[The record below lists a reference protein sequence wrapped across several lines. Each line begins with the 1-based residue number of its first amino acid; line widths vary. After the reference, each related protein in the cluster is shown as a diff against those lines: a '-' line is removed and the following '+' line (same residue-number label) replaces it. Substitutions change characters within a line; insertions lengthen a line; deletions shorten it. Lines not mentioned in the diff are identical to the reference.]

1 MYGRRSEAP
10 FVEEVPILM
19 REKDVSLNQL
29 AAMVGVNYSHLWRV
43 IGRKDNKKVT
53 GDLAER
59 VAVAF
64 ELPSDWFPETRQARL
79 FDLLRNDGDLRD
91 RLYDEFVNPR
101 PSR

>member
-64 ELPSDWFPETRQARL
+64 ELPSDWFPKPARHGCLICYGTMETYAT
-79 FDLLRNDGDLRD
+79 
-91 RLYDEFVNPR
+91 VCTT
-101 PSR
+101 SS